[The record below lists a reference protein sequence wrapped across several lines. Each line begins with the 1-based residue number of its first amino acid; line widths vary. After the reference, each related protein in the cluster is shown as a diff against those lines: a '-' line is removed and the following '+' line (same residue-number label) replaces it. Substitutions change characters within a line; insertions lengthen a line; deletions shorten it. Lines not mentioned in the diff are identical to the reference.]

1 MFFKCPL
8 VICAQ
13 KPPSCCLWLTLLEG
27 GGICC
32 HGRRKKSKKKAKNK
46 SWHLADRTSFAPNS
60 SAPERDEWLEAI
72 SRSIEEYAKKRIT
85 FCPSRSKGKSGG
97 IWGQINEG
105 RLIYPV
111 GRGGQHINL
120 AFTLYDMKSCY
131 RILRKSMVL
140 PDFSFSM
147 LSPPLRVAQSC
158 KRYMLIFSNTTQRTP
173 ELAWLL

>member
-1 MFFKCPL
+1 MLFLCQAGLGRPLWYEDIISVLKGNEYTGAVLIQGRCIWTGSAKALRQDLLDVFKE
-8 VICAQ
+8 Q
-13 KPPSCCLWLTLLEG
+13 KGLCG
-27 GGICC
+27 
-32 HGRRKKSKKKAKNK
+32 
-46 SWHLADRTSFAPNS
+46 S
-60 SAPERDEWLEAI
+60 SRG
-72 SRSIEEYAKKRIT
+72 
-85 FCPSRSKGKSGG
+85 SKGKSGG

-120 AFTLYDMKSCY
+120 AFTLCDMKSCH

-158 KRYMLIFSNTTQRTP
+158 KRYMLIFSNITQRTP